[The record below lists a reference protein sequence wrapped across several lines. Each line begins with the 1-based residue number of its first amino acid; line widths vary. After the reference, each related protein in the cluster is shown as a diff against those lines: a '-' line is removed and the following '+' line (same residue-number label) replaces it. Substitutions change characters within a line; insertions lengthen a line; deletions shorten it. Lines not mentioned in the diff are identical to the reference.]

1 MSEAEAVE
9 DLERDAED
17 EDGDE
22 DGAGDEHGDEH
33 GADHGVDD
41 TVHCGVCARAVPKQ
55 ETSVINGNR
64 ITCASCTAAVQ
75 REVAASVPTGRGI
88 ARAFGAGLVGALVG
102 GAFWAA
108 VTVVTNFQVGFI
120 ATLVGYL
127 AGQGVKLAAG
137 KQHGKVLQY
146 MAVGLALVGMVAAKY
161 MIFAYVAVK
170 LTQEHGIE
178 ISYFDPR
185 IASLFPGALDQLFDA
200 FDLIFGF
207 LAVLAAWR
215 VTRPPVVTVVKVGA
229 R

>member
-1 MSEAEAVE
+1 MSQAEEVE

-17 EDGDE
+17 EGEGEE
-22 DGAGDEHGDEH
+22 DL
-33 GADHGVDD
+33 VDD
-41 TVHCGVCARAVPKQ
+41 TVHCGVCKRAVPKQ
-55 ETSVINGNR
+55 ETYIIDGNR

-75 REVAASVPTGRGI
+75 RELAASVPTGRGI
-88 ARAFGAGLVGALVG
+88 ARGFGAGLVGALVG

-108 VTVVTNFQVGFI
+108 VTVVTDFQVGFI

-146 MAVGLALVGMVAAKY
+146 LAVGLALVGMVAAKY
-161 MIFAYVAVK
+161 MIFAYAAVK
-170 LTQEHGIE
+170 VTQEHGID

-200 FDLIFGF
+200 FDLLFGF

-215 VTRPPVVTVVKVGA
+215 VTRPPVVTIVKVGQS
-229 R
+229 